1 MAGTQKPQGHTR
13 DEVWATINQQSGTIA
28 DIKAGQ
34 AATDARLG
42 ALETAVETGFRTLAA
57 EIHGLA
63 ERSRPKETNYI
74 GLFVGFVT
82 VLGLFGSFALLIAKP
97 IEADAHANRVES
109 REHLSIL
116 REHGSRVSSL
126 EAQIEMLNSRV
137 EDIDNRGSRRWNDR
151 EPQ

>member
-1 MAGTQKPQGHTR
+1 MPAGNHNEHSR
-13 DEVWATINQQSGTIA
+13 DEVWATINKQSGSIA

-97 IEADAHANRVES
+97 IAEDTEINRIEGRAHLDVLLNHTERISAAEARQELIIQ
-109 REHLSIL
+109 RI
-116 REHGSRVSSL
+116 
-126 EAQIEMLNSRV
+126 

-151 EPQ
+151 EEP